1 MAARFRILAPDLR
14 GHGRSDYEPPWDLA
28 THVGDLAETA
38 GALGIERAVWIG
50 HSFGGRLV
58 LELTAQS
65 PERVERA
72 VLLDPAVWVPPPV
85 ALARAEEQRTDTS
98 FGSVEEALEARIAS
112 SGLRHT
118 PRELLEEEM
127 ADHLERGPDGRLRY
141 RYCAS
146 AVVAAF
152 GELAKAPPLAE
163 LRAPTLL
170 VRGAESD
177 VVPDLAVD
185 FSRSTYGP
193 LLEVSTVP
201 GGHNVLWDAF
211 SETADA
217 IEAFLA

>member
-1 MAARFRILAPDLR
+1 M
-14 GHGRSDYEPPWDLA
+14 
-28 THVGDLAETA
+28 GDLAETA